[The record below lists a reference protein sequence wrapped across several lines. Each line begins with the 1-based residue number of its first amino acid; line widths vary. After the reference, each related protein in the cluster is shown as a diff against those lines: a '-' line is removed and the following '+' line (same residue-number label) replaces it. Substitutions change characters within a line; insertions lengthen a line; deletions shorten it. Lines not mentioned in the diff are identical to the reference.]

1 MVSVGAR
8 VKIAGILSV
17 VKANIFRFF
26 ILIVFHCMK
35 TQKLWTNCQRE
46 FKSKKDVR
54 QKKYP
59 LNRGFLQ

>member
-1 MVSVGAR
+1 M
-8 VKIAGILSV
+8 KIAGILSV
-17 VKANIFRFF
+17 VKANIFRLF
-26 ILIVFHCMK
+26 ILIVFDCMK

-46 FKSKKDVR
+46 IKSKKDIR